1 MCSKTIKIALAQF
14 DNTSADI
21 PKTILK
27 VEKILKKA
35 SQQDVDFV
43 VFPELFLTGYDLPWI
58 IENPQD
64 CIFEIEDGYIYLLR
78 MLAKKNNISYLVGLP
93 LRFNTKVYISSLYIS
108 FNGEIENIISKNYL
122 YGVENNFFEPW
133 TEAEVIQIKG
143 FCIGVGICFD
153 SSHSQH
159 IKSLKSKGM
168 DIFIG
173 SSLYGKGKG
182 KIEMTTNYSQISSE
196 YKILS
201 AVVNYAQ
208 KTGQWISCGNSSF
221 YDTNGKIYKNLEDRE
236 EKLLISQIRKEGDMC
251 IYI

>member
-1 MCSKTIKIALAQF
+1 MYG
-14 DNTSADI
+14 N
-21 PKTILK
+21 
-27 VEKILKKA
+27 VNRKKHPDGGYYKDYFYYA
-35 SQQDVDFV
+35 CKYACKHRKLVD
-43 VFPELFLTGYDLPWI
+43 GHR
-58 IENPQD
+58 
-64 CIFEIEDGYIYLLR
+64 YI
-78 MLAKKNNISYLVGLP
+78 N
-93 LRFNTKVYISSLYIS
+93 
-108 FNGEIENIISKNYL
+108 FNGEIENKISKNYL
-122 YGVENNFFEPW
+122 YGVEDNFFEPW
-133 TEAEVIQIKG
+133 TEAEVIQVKG

-153 SSHSQH
+153 SAHSQH

-173 SSLYGKGKG
+173 SSLYGKG

-221 YDTNGKIYKNLEDRE
+221 YDTNGKIYKNLEER
-236 EKLLISQIRKEGDMC
+236 DMR